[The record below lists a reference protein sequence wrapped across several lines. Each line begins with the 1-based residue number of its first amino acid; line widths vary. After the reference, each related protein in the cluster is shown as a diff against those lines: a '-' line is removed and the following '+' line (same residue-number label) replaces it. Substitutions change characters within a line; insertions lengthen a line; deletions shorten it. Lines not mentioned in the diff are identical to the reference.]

1 MPRFTYICINKII
14 VIIRLNIGNLY
25 LINTIDIVTLFAWC
39 SLLIN
44 CFSGGCGKNSTHLL
58 IFKIYFYLD
67 NQIFTPYLH
76 KNHASYGPISQAR
89 YDLYQFLIYN
99 ALLVSRR
106 RLNKER
112 VSVKADNPFDLILP
126 AEMAK
131 VAEEAGVYKA
141 TKHPLKTFYLAITAG
156 VFISIAF
163 VFYIT
168 ATTGTAAMPYGIAK
182 LIGGICFS
190 LGLILCIIC
199 GADLFT
205 STVLIVVAK
214 ASGRITW
221 GQLARNWINVYFGNL
236 VGALLF
242 VLLMWLSGEYMV
254 ANGGWGLNVLQTADH
269 KVHHTFIEAVAL
281 GILANLMVCM
291 AVWMSY
297 SGRSLMDKAMIMVLP
312 VAMFVASGF
321 EHSIAN
327 MFMIPMGI
335 VIRNFASPEFWTAVG
350 SSPESFSHLTITNFI
365 IDNLIPVTIGN
376 IIGGG
381 LLVGLTYWVIY
392 LRGNDHH

>member
-1 MPRFTYICINKII
+1 
-14 VIIRLNIGNLY
+14 
-25 LINTIDIVTLFAWC
+25 
-39 SLLIN
+39 
-44 CFSGGCGKNSTHLL
+44 
-58 IFKIYFYLD
+58 
-67 NQIFTPYLH
+67 
-76 KNHASYGPISQAR
+76 
-89 YDLYQFLIYN
+89 
-99 ALLVSRR
+99 
-106 RLNKER
+106 
-112 VSVKADNPFDLILP
+112 VKADNPFDLLLP
-126 AEMAK
+126 AAMAK
-131 VAEEAGVYKA
+131 VAEDAGVYKA

-168 ATTGTAAMPYGIAK
+168 ATTGTAGVPFGFAK
-182 LIGGICFS
+182 LVGGICFS
-190 LGLILCIIC
+190 LGLMLVVVC

-221 GQLARNWINVYFGNL
+221 KQLGLNWLNVYVGNL
-236 VGALLF
+236 IGALFF
-242 VLLMWLSGEYMV
+242 VALMWFAGEYMT
-254 ANGGWGLNVLQTADH
+254 ANGAWGLNVLQTADH
-269 KVHHTFIEAVAL
+269 KLHHTFVEAVCL
-281 GILANLMVCM
+281 GILANLMVCL

-297 SGRSLMDKAMIMVLP
+297 SGRSLMDKMFAMVLP

-327 MFMIPMGI
+327 MFMIPLGI
-335 VIRNFASPEFWTAVG
+335 VIKNFAAPEFWQAVG
-350 SSPESFSHLTITNFI
+350 AAPEQFSNLTVSHFV

-392 LRGNDHH
+392 LRGGDKH